1 MAFASE
7 RREVIKEL
15 LELVSLAKGGAGFY
29 L

>member
-15 LELVSLAKGGAGFY
+15 SHSVSFAEGGAIFS

>member
-7 RREVIKEL
+7 RREVVKEL
-15 LELVSLAKGGAGFY
+15 SDSVSFAEGGTIFS